1 MELIRQNDLCFGQ
14 TGGWA
19 RARASLIMKI
29 AAIKQVNRLYD
40 DTLSYPGPYT
50 EGLLHNLQVS
60 YETFPEEL
68 EHIPRSGAAIVVANH
83 PTGALDGIVLIDLLS
98 KLRPDVRFMG
108 NFLLSRIGPLNRF
121 FISVDPFD
129 SKAQSNVSG
138 LRESIR
144 HLQQGGMLVI
154 FPAGGWRRGNGGSRR

>member
-40 DTLSYPGPYT
+40 DTLSYPGPYP

-68 EHIPRSGAAIVVANH
+68 EHIPRSGAAFVVANH

-98 KLRPDVRFMG
+98 KLGIFFYQHILFLRKLE
-108 NFLLSRIGPLNRF
+108 LLSLKFRQSLFQFFNPL
-121 FISVDPFD
+121 ILLSC
-129 SKAQSNVSG
+129 Q
-138 LRESIR
+138 L
-144 HLQQGGMLVI
+144 LQRLCFQ
-154 FPAGGWRRGNGGSRR
+154 